1 MTSSHGPAGTGIKSG
16 DLGKRVASALV
27 MIPVAIAEVWIGGPI
42 FAVFVVAIGV
52 IMCWEWARLVH
63 DGSLGVDFYW
73 SVVAVILTGA
83 FIEAG
88 RADYALG
95 AIAAVWLLA
104 VATAVYRKAQVFW
117 AVIGI
122 PYVTLPIAALI
133 AFRADPEFG
142 LAGVIWVFAVVWSTD
157 IFAYFA
163 GRGIGGPK
171 LAPRASPNK
180 TWAGLFGGMA
190 GAAAAG
196 AITAYVI
203 GGGSILGL
211 AIFSGCLAVGG
222 QIGDIGESAMK
233 RHFGVKDSSNLIPG
247 HGGVMD
253 RLDGL
258 VVVAVIAW
266 AIGSLKLDTGHAA
279 QGALIW

>member
-1 MTSSHGPAGTGIKSG
+1 MTSSRRPAGAGIGSE
-16 DLGKRVASALV
+16 LRKRVASALV
-27 MIPVAIAEVWIGGPI
+27 MIPVAIAGIWTGGPV
-42 FAVFVVAIGV
+42 FAVFVAAIGIV
-52 IMCWEWARLVH
+52 MCWEWARLVH
-63 DGSLGVDFYW
+63 GGSLDAGFCW
-73 SVVAVILTGA
+73 SVLAVILTGA
-83 FIEAG
+83 FAEAG
-88 RADYALG
+88 RADFALG
-95 AIAAVWLLA
+95 ATAAILLLA
-104 VATAVYRKAQVFW
+104 AATAVHGKALVFW
-117 AVIGI
+117 TAAGI
-122 PYVTLPIAALI
+122 PYVTLPVAALI

-157 IFAYFA
+157 IFGYFA

-171 LAPRASPNK
+171 LAPGASPNK

-190 GAAAAG
+190 GAAGAG

-203 GGGSILGL
+203 GEGSIPGL
-211 AIFSGCLAVGG
+211 AVFSGCLAVGG

-233 RHFGVKDSSNLIPG
+233 RRFGVKDSSNLIPG

-258 VVVAVIAW
+258 VAVAVIVW
-266 AIGSLKLDTGHAA
+266 TVGSLKLDTGHAA